1 MQFINFSSG
10 GYASTTMLS
19 YSPTSLANS
28 DQFLSD
34 TGIAFSPRL
43 EGNNGNVV
51 SFSFWIKPQ
60 GSIGELIRWAR
71 PTALSSDLVRFNST
85 SALIAGGAT
94 STGTDSTTISERLAP
109 INDWY
114 HVVFC
119 GRTGASNAGKV
130 MLYING
136 VQFSSEISHS
146 NAFDII
152 SSLNKIRFFD
162 RYSGKIGSIELWG
175 TYLSQADAVSLYA
188 AGRTESP
195 ASILPNARLM
205 YSFPMLSSNVTLN
218 SNTSSVPNGDFE
230 LGNTG
235 WNFVNPSDIVAMA
248 TMTSGQTTLLFA
260 TTTGVLV
267 GMRVVALNNG
277 LPVDTFVTAVTSNT
291 VTLSKAATMTA
302 GTLFT
307 YSANKWVIGTADKY
321 KGTNG
326 LYISSDGGV
335 TSSYLNVTSRV
346 YAYRDVTVPS
356 NTPVVRFRAKY
367 PRDSTDYVRLMVSN
381 TSFVPVAGIEYLPT
395 ASGSTVTY
403 PNANILKMGR
413 RLNSSNGDGA
423 PIAIAPRLFKENYV
437 DLSDY
442 AGQTVRLIFAFV
454 CDSATS
460 NAWGAAVDDIM
471 FVGKNKVTGT
481 RYDYVSAIPSSTWAA
496 PVNGSGNRWIN
507 ITNTSLYV
515 APASSTTLGYDPGA
529 SVSHFYFDHVLDLSR
544 PVFTF
549 KARIGGE
556 NNFDGLS
563 VRIVDNTFDSAPIPS
578 GGTQYTGGIATT
590 LATMPL
596 TSLTGGIAKDFYID
610 LSSYIN
616 MLAPNS
622 YSKVRI
628 VFTWQN
634 DAAGQTDTYSALV
647 SNMGFVGN
655 APVGTSSAEADFI
668 ANSISFDDDIP

>member
-19 YSPTSLANS
+19 YSPTSLANN

-60 GSIGELIRWAR
+60 GYIGELIRWAR
-71 PTALSSDLVRFNST
+71 PTALSSDLVRFNSS
-85 SALIAGGAT
+85 SALVAGSAT

-175 TYLSQADAVSLYA
+175 TYLSQADAASLYA

-218 SNTSSVPNGDFE
+218 TSTASITNGDFE
-230 LGNTG
+230 LGNAG
-235 WNFVNPSDIVAMA
+235 WNFVNPSDVTAMA
-248 TMTSGQTTLLFA
+248 SMTSGQTTLSFA
-260 TTTGVLV
+260 TTAGVLV
-267 GMRVVALNNG
+267 GMRVVAANNG
-277 LPVDTFVTAVTSNT
+277 IPVDTFVTAVTAAT

-302 GTLFT
+302 MTLFT
-307 YSANKWVIGTADKY
+307 YSTNKWAIGTADKY

-326 LYISSDGGV
+326 LYISSDGGA
-335 TSSYLNVTSRV
+335 TSSYVNVTSRV
-346 YAYRDVTVPS
+346 YVYRDVTVPS
-356 NTPVVRFRAKY
+356 NAPVVRFRAKY

-563 VRIVDNTFDSAPIPS
+563 VRIVDNTFDNAPIPS
-578 GGTQYTGGIATT
+578 GGTQYTGGVATT

-596 TSLTGGIAKDFYID
+596 TSLTGGIVKDFYID

-622 YSKVRI
+622 YAKVRI

-655 APVGTSSAEADFI
+655 APVNTVSAEADFI